1 MKLVAKYRFSYM
13 SNSTKYVTNTPGGS
27 RWVNPRWPPR
37 CPLKPINGYNF
48 CSMADSFTNIVAKY
62 RFLSISNSSRRIK
75 ITYNMS
81 KWVKSRWLPRWPPG
95 RPPRWPQIRLS
106 GLLLE
111 STKIQHLLF
120 RLDCIMKVHALY
132 RFTNLSFNHTYH

>member
-1 MKLVAKYRFSYM
+1 M
-13 SNSTKYVTNTPGGS
+13 SNSTKYVANIPGGS

-37 CPLKPINGYNF
+37 CLLKPRNGYNF
-48 CSMADSFTNIVAKY
+48 CSMADCFTKMAEKY
-62 RFLSISNSSRRIK
+62 RFSSISNSSRCME
-75 ITYNMS
+75 ITYDMS

-95 RPPRWPQIRLS
+95 WPPRWPPVRLS

-120 RLDCIMKVHALY
+120 RQDCIMKVHALY
-132 RFTNLSFNHTYH
+132 NFTNISFNHIYY